1 LPLRF
6 LYNFL
11 ILLSSLPAIGL
22 CSDDC
27 RSTCFL
33 AGYRS
38 LVNSSRILQLIVTI
52 RARSVQVRDYLNSS
66 CTTSRLT
73 RSQSSRPLPGR
84 LETRRQ
90 ASIRPVSTV
99 FLIRRLR
106 SIGLTNKT
114 SKRSTWDSPGTSCT
128 SKLRHFDCRR
138 WMIVAGVR
146 SFSDI
151 VCSAHT
157 VAFEIFRI

>member
-1 LPLRF
+1 MPLRF
-6 LYNFL
+6 LYKFF

-27 RSTCFL
+27 HSTCFL

-66 CTTSRLT
+66 CPTFRLT

-84 LETRRQ
+84 LETRRR

-99 FLIRRLR
+99 FLLRRLR

-114 SKRSTWDSPGTSCT
+114 SKPSTWASPGTSCT
-128 SKLRHFDCRR
+128 SKLQHFDCRR
-138 WMIVAGVR
+138 WMIRRGVG
-146 SFSDI
+146 SFSDV
-151 VCSAHT
+151 VCCAHT
-157 VAFEIFRI
+157 VVL